1 MTGVFELEHQFVK
14 SVPRSMEAGV
24 LYVSLEYAT
33 MLHLCACGCGREV
46 VTPLSPKDWKLT
58 FDGVSISVHP
68 SIGNWAFPCR
78 SHYIIDHGK
87 IRWAGNWSNEQI
99 QRNRERDLISK
110 RGSAAVNR
118 LSTHRDQPAEKGEGS
133 TTLSRFAGWI
143 KSWFN

>member
-14 SVPRSMEAGV
+14 SVPRSMETGV

-33 MLHLCACGCGREV
+33 MLHLCACGCGHEV

-78 SHYIIDHGK
+78 SHYIIDRGK
-87 IRWAGNWSNEQI
+87 IRWAGNWSDEQI
-99 QRNRERDLISK
+99 QLNRERDLISK
-110 RGSAAVNR
+110 RSSGAVLQVSTNQDHPIENEENSKFFSR
-118 LSTHRDQPAEKGEGS
+118 LWVVA
-133 TTLSRFAGWI
+133 
-143 KSWFN
+143 KSWIS